1 MIFSWSST
9 SFPGGIS
16 KNRALETKLCW
27 RCRYD
32 ILKARS
38 NSKVNLDDRDH
49 FCESSAGRLLVL
61 WFPQA
66 TTLSISNSLPTNED
80 ICSSVIFTWGV
91 CYSACTKV
99 LCFTITNKHE
109 RSTEAIACEK
119 QTYFRSSLSLS
130 LGRPEMRLLF
140 EGLSKRM

>member
-1 MIFSWSST
+1 MY
-9 SFPGGIS
+9 GYVG
-16 KNRALETKLCW
+16 LCKAIE
-27 RCRYD
+27 RNVFHILANGEPLYD
-32 ILKARS
+32 AYTTYLP
-38 NSKVNLDDRDH
+38 
-49 FCESSAGRLLVL
+49 FCESSAGLLLVL

-99 LCFTITNKHE
+99 LCFTITNKHG